1 MTLIQDV
8 KARFS
13 FAYGVAFLVA
23 LNGFLLFLPVLQR
36 GVAHSNAAG
45 GNFST
50 WKEALSFLALLEIP
64 GFVVGFVLLLM
75 SLGLLIKS
83 RIAWF
88 FALLLL
94 IATVCVDIFILK
106 KPDGVTFFSIFT
118 IAVLGWF

>member
-45 GNFST
+45 GNFNT

-64 GFVVGFVLLLM
+64 GFAGM
-75 SLGLLIKS
+75 TSCAYGP
-83 RIAWF
+83 RIA
-88 FALLLL
+88 APYRLYPSP
-94 IATVCVDIFILK
+94 C
-106 KPDGVTFFSIFT
+106 T
-118 IAVLGWF
+118 IMSP